1 MTSNKFRFEDTQVSA
16 EISNLLKIK
25 RKVPINHD
33 FGVQSILTP
42 TNKIM
47 KAQQTVRANLPKF
60 RADLDNEEEDSF
72 SDDDEVMMIKNRKV
86 RESTERADLATEN
99 VAIADVIE
107 GVKAAA

>member
-1 MTSNKFRFEDTQVSA
+1 MLMTSNKFEFEDTQVSA
-16 EISNLLKIK
+16 KISNLLKLK
-25 RKVPINHD
+25 RKVPVKHH

-47 KAQQTVRANLPKF
+47 KAQLKITEKLPKF

-86 RESTERADLATEN
+86 REATERADLATET
-99 VAIADVIE
+99 VAIADVI
-107 GVKAAA
+107 